1 MVDQGVTIVLDFIEG
16 RNIIPPEKQ
25 AGADPYMVLYLMKNK
40 KKIRPRKDFTTFQSA
55 KYTFALTK
63 DCSKEDVKL
72 ELYYK
77 SKTMIG
83 TASIP
88 IMSLLPFN
96 TEHDKWIPITDAAKE
111 NHGEIHA
118 RLYLF
123 PKKEKSATRSVKYPT
138 PYFKAVEECDLQLLM
153 KCIDDPK
160 INPNAQDVDGWT
172 ALHHACNKWE
182 NEYLITMLLRNPA
195 VRVDVVNVD
204 GNTVLHTFCQKY
216 KNPKCE
222 EAFNMLIQRGANVNA
237 KNSQRETPL
246 HKAVINPR
254 IRMILV
260 ELLINAG
267 AKVNESVK
275 GGTPLHYA
283 VQLSRTDLV
292 TILMANGADLNV
304 KDSRGDTPLDLCKQF
319 KNEAVLRKLQEF
331 EKLGKYLDDLG
342 AGNLKRQFFQKQ
354 LFKWKLKG
362 MTEQQLKKYG
372 IEISAGQSLKLF
384 AAFKE
389 ITDTDPSKEEGAA
402 HTEDD
407 KDAVVDP
414 AKQRQLLDDMIN
426 KGEWKIDESA
436 LEFLQLLGTGSAG
449 DVYKGRY
456 TVNITEGGKTQKVT
470 IPVAIKI
477 LKLTAGKELDA
488 FQLEFKV
495 ISAIQS
501 PYIVKLYGAVP
512 SEKLKMVMEICTR
525 GSLYGLLNSQQWHIG
540 WDEFFIFA
548 EQMFR
553 GLIVIHTHKP
563 QILHRDLKSLN
574 VLVSED
580 WICKL
585 CDFGLARFDT
595 GGNMETLSKLRGT
608 FAYSAPEVYFGE
620 RYSDKSDIYS
630 MGILLWEM
638 LYRVINQEYQRPYEE
653 FPRLKLDWQIIH
665 KTATEN
671 LRPTMP
677 PSTPVPLATLI
688 RQCIVKDQAGRPD
701 AKEVLQELSQL
712 HAQYRHSRSEW
723 DAAIVGTKVG
733 QAIVFPEGSIP
744 DLFSSTPSSSSLIP
758 TSTSAA
764 VAATLSGPEANE
776 IVVEQVPDPAAT
788 AAAEAST
795 VLEGVTDLTS
805 TRGNDNGP
813 AHGMATSSQNLLD
826 TTSSS
831 TSSEEPKKETEEPRK
846 SSEES
851 RKSGEESSSHHHH
864 HHHHKEDK
872 EKGKEE
878 EEKHD

>member
-1 MVDQGVTIVLDFIEG
+1 LEFLEG
-16 RNIIPPEKQ
+16 RNLIPPEKQ
-25 AGADPYMVLYLMKNK
+25 AGADPYMMMYLMKNK
-40 KKIRPRKDFTTFQSA
+40 KKIRPSRKDFTRFEGA
-55 KYTFALTK
+55 KYTFVLTK
-63 DCSKEDVKL
+63 DCSKEEVKL

-83 TASIP
+83 TAYIP
-88 IMSLLPFN
+88 LISLLPFN
-96 TEHDKWIPITDAAKE
+96 TEHDKWIPVSEGGDKDKE
-111 NHGEIHA
+111 KSGEVHA
-118 RLYLF
+118 RLYIF
-123 PKKEKSATRSVKYPT
+123 PKKEKTPTKSGVKYKT
-138 PYFKAVEECDLQLLM
+138 QYFKAVEECDLQLLM
-153 KCIDDPK
+153 KCIDDAK
-160 INPNAQDVDGWT
+160 IDPNAQDGDGWT

-182 NEYLITMLLRNPA
+182 NEHLLTMMLRNPA
-195 VRVDVVNVD
+195 VRVDIRNVD

-246 HKAVINPR
+246 HKAVMNPR

-260 ELLINAG
+260 ELLIGAG

-292 TILMANGADLNV
+292 TILMANGADV
-304 KDSRGDTPLDLCKQF
+304 TIKDSRGDTPLDLCKQF
-319 KNEAVLRKLQEF
+319 KNEALLRKLQEF
-331 EKLGKYLDDLG
+331 VKLGEFLDSLG

-354 LFKWKLKG
+354 LFKWRLKG

-372 IEISAGQSLKLF
+372 IEISAGQSLRLF

-389 ITDTDPSKEEGAA
+389 IEDTDPSKEEGASQS
-402 HTEDD
+402 EED
-407 KDAVVDP
+407 KDTTADP
-414 AKQRQLLDDMIN
+414 AKQRHVLDEMIN

-456 TVNITEGGKTQKVT
+456 TANVTEGGKTQKVT

-477 LKLTAGKELDA
+477 LKLSAGKELDA

-525 GSLYGLLNSQQWHIG
+525 GSLYGLLNSQQWNLG
-540 WDEFFIFA
+540 WEEFFIFA

-608 FAYSAPEVYFGE
+608 FAYTAPEVYFGE

-653 FPRLKLDWQIIH
+653 FKRLKLDWQIIH

-671 LRPTMP
+671 LRPTIP

-701 AKEVLQELSQL
+701 AKEVLQELCQL
-712 HAQYRHSRSEW
+712 HAQYRHARSEW

-733 QAIVFPEGSIP
+733 QAIVFPEGSKP
-744 DLFSSTPSSSSLIP
+744 DLFSSSPSSMTLIP
-758 TSTSAA
+758 SGTSAA
-764 VAATLSGPEANE
+764 VAATLSSEAAGVS
-776 IVVEQVPDPAAT
+776 VVEEKADGDDSKSVGLSSIAGVAAVASST
-788 AAAEAST
+788 VVSNETDSAPAST
-795 VLEGVTDLTS
+795 
-805 TRGNDNGP
+805 
-813 AHGMATSSQNLLD
+813 ASSQ
-826 TTSSS
+826 S
-831 TSSEEPKKETEEPRK
+831 TDSREKDSTEPKKE
-846 SSEES
+846 
-851 RKSGEESSSHHHH
+851 GEEHHHH
-864 HHHHKEDK
+864 HHHHAE
-872 EKGKEE
+872 
-878 EEKHD
+878 HS

>member
-1 MVDQGVTIVLDFIEG
+1 MVDQGVTIVLDFLEG
-16 RNIIPPEKQ
+16 RNIIPPDRQ

-40 KKIRPRKDFTTFQSA
+40 KKIRPARKDFTSFVGA

-63 DCSKEDVKL
+63 DCSKEEVKL

-88 IMSLLPFN
+88 LISLLPFN
-96 TEHDKWIPITDAAKE
+96 TEHDKWIPITDSSKE
-111 NHGEIHA
+111 NHGDLHA

-123 PKKEKSATRSVKYPT
+123 PKKEKSTTKSVKYPT
-138 PYFKAVEECDLQLLM
+138 PFFKAVEECDLQLLM
-153 KCIDDPK
+153 KCNDDPK
-160 INPNAQDVDGWT
+160 INPNAQDGDGWT

-195 VRVDVVNVD
+195 VRVDIVNVD

-260 ELLINAG
+260 ELLIKAG

-292 TILMANGADLNV
+292 TILVANGADLTI
-304 KDSRGDTPLDLCKQF
+304 KDTRGDTPMDLCKQF

-331 EKLGKYLDDLG
+331 IKLGEYLDSLG

-384 AAFKE
+384 SAFKE
-389 ITDTDPSKEEGAA
+389 IEDVDPSKEGDGSQAEG
-402 HTEDD
+402 D

-414 AKQRQLLDDMIN
+414 AQQRRLLDDMIN

-456 TVNITEGGKTQKVT
+456 TVNVTEGGKTQKVI

-477 LKLTAGKELDA
+477 LKLSAGKELDA

-540 WDEFFIFA
+540 WEEFFIFA

-712 HAQYRHSRSEW
+712 HAQYRHSRMEW

-733 QAIVFPEGSIP
+733 QAIVFPEASKP
-744 DLFSSTPSSSSLIP
+744 DLFSSSPSSAVLIP
-758 TSTSAA
+758 TGTTAA
-764 VAATLSGPEANE
+764 VAATLSFADGGGV
-776 IVVEQVPDPAAT
+776 VVENVAEGSAPAAPSDASANT
-788 AAAEAST
+788 ASSKE
-795 VLEGVTDLTS
+795 TDSAVNTATTSESSPSNTS
-805 TRGNDNGP
+805 T
-813 AHGMATSSQNLLD
+813 
-826 TTSSS
+826 
-831 TSSEEPKKETEEPRK
+831 SEEPKKE
-846 SSEES
+846 
-851 RKSGEESSSHHHH
+851 GEESHHHH
-864 HHHHKEDK
+864 HHHHGDAEAKADS
-872 EKGKEE
+872 
-878 EEKHD
+878 

>member
-16 RNIIPPEKQ
+16 RNIIPPDRQ
-25 AGADPYMVLYLMKNK
+25 SGADPYMVLYLMKNK
-40 KKIRPRKDFTTFQSA
+40 KKIRPSRKDFTKFENA

-72 ELYYK
+72 ELYYR

-83 TASIP
+83 TATIP
-88 IMSLLPFN
+88 LVSLLPFN
-96 TEHDKWIPITDAAKE
+96 TEHDKWIQVTDSSKE
-111 NHGEIHA
+111 NHGELHA

-123 PKKEKSATRSVKYPT
+123 PKKEKTGAKGVKYPT
-138 PYFKAVEECDLQLLM
+138 PFFKAVEECDLQLLM
-153 KCIDDPK
+153 KCNDDPK
-160 INPNAQDVDGWT
+160 INPNAQDGDGWT

-195 VRVDVVNVD
+195 VRVDIVNVD

-260 ELLINAG
+260 ELLIKAG

-292 TILMANGADLNV
+292 TILVANGADLSIQ
-304 KDSRGDTPLDLCKQF
+304 DARGDTPLDLCKQF

-331 EKLGKYLDDLG
+331 IKLGEFLDSLG
-342 AGNLKRQFFQKQ
+342 ASNLKRQFFQKQ

-389 ITDTDPSKEEGAA
+389 IEDVDPSKEGSEQS
-402 HTEDD
+402 ED
-407 KDAVVDP
+407 KDTEVDP
-414 AKQRQLLDDMIN
+414 VKQRRLLDEMIS

-456 TVNITEGGKTQKVT
+456 TVNVDEGGKQQKVT

-495 ISAIQS
+495 MCAIQS

-525 GSLYGLLNSQQWHIG
+525 GSLYNILSSQQWFIG
-540 WDEFFIFA
+540 WNEFFIFA

-553 GLIVIHTHKP
+553 GLIVIHNHKP

-620 RYSDKSDIYS
+620 RYSEKSDIYS

-712 HAQYRHSRSEW
+712 HAQYRHSKSEW

-733 QAIVFPEGSIP
+733 QAIIFPEASKP
-744 DLFSSTPSSSSLIP
+744 DLFSSSQSSSAAMTP
-758 TSTSAA
+758 TGTSAA
-764 VAATLSGPEANE
+764 VASALSSTEGGDIRVESVDASAKTPAEESKSPSTETPQPAPAGATD
-776 IVVEQVPDPAAT
+776 VVATNSNSHIDGVPD
-788 AAAEAST
+788 
-795 VLEGVTDLTS
+795 G
-805 TRGNDNGP
+805 
-813 AHGMATSSQNLLD
+813 ATSASPD
-826 TTSSS
+826 IG
-831 TSSEEPKKETEEPRK
+831 SEGKE
-846 SSEES
+846 
-851 RKSGEESSSHHHH
+851 GDGSHHHH
-864 HHHHKEDK
+864 HHRHKTHDEGK
-872 EKGKEE
+872 KEE
-878 EEKHD
+878 

>member
-1 MVDQGVTIVLDFIEG
+1 VLDFLEG

-40 KKIRPRKDFTTFQSA
+40 KKIRPSRKDFTRFENA

-63 DCSKEDVKL
+63 DCSKEEVKL

-83 TASIP
+83 TANIP
-88 IMSLLPFN
+88 LISLLPFN
-96 TEHDKWIPITDAAKE
+96 TEHDKWIPIADSSKE
-111 NHGEIHA
+111 NHGEVHA

-123 PKKEKSATRSVKYPT
+123 PKKEKTTTKSVKYPT

-160 INPNAQDVDGWT
+160 INPNAQDADGWT

-260 ELLINAG
+260 ELLIKAG

-292 TILMANGADLNV
+292 TILVANGADLTV
-304 KDSRGDTPLDLCKQF
+304 KDSRGDTPMDLCKQF

-331 EKLGKYLDDLG
+331 MKLGEYLDSLG

-389 ITDTDPSKEEGAA
+389 IEDTDPTKEEGSG
-402 HTEDD
+402 HEDD

-414 AKQRQLLDDMIN
+414 AKQRHLLDEMIN

-456 TVNITEGGKTQKVT
+456 TANVTEGGKTQKVT

-477 LKLTAGKELDA
+477 LKLSAGKELDA

-540 WDEFFIFA
+540 WEEFFIFA

-733 QAIVFPEGSIP
+733 QAIAFPESSKP
-744 DLFSSTPSSSSLIP
+744 DLFASTTSSASLIP
-758 TSTSAA
+758 SGTSAA
-764 VAATLSGPEANE
+764 VAATLSSQEAGE
-776 IVVEQVPDPAAT
+776 IVVEQVGDSSSSTLASTLSGGVAASAT
-788 AAAEAST
+788 A
-795 VLEGVTDLTS
+795 VV
-805 TRGNDNGP
+805 NDNGA
-813 AHGMATSSQNLLD
+813 AHGMATGSESSPA
-826 TTSSS
+826 S
-831 TSSEEPKKETEEPRK
+831 TEQSTEAEAKKEK
-846 SSEES
+846 D
-851 RKSGEESSSHHHH
+851 GEEHKKEGEE
-864 HHHHKEDK
+864 HHHHKHHHEHK
-872 EKGKEE
+872 ES
-878 EEKHD
+878 EK

>member
-1 MVDQGVTIVLDFIEG
+1 
-16 RNIIPPEKQ
+16 
-25 AGADPYMVLYLMKNK
+25 
-40 KKIRPRKDFTTFQSA
+40 
-55 KYTFALTK
+55 
-63 DCSKEDVKL
+63 
-72 ELYYK
+72 
-77 SKTMIG
+77 
-83 TASIP
+83 
-88 IMSLLPFN
+88 
-96 TEHDKWIPITDAAKE
+96 
-111 NHGEIHA
+111 
-118 RLYLF
+118 
-123 PKKEKSATRSVKYPT
+123 
-138 PYFKAVEECDLQLLM
+138 
-153 KCIDDPK
+153 
-160 INPNAQDVDGWT
+160 
-172 ALHHACNKWE
+172 
-182 NEYLITMLLRNPA
+182 
-195 VRVDVVNVD
+195 
-204 GNTVLHTFCQKY
+204 
-216 KNPKCE
+216 
-222 EAFNMLIQRGANVNA
+222 MLIQRGANVNA

-260 ELLINAG
+260 ELLIKAG

-292 TILMANGADLNV
+292 TILVANGADLTI
-304 KDSRGDTPLDLCKQF
+304 KDNRGDTPLDLCKQF

-331 EKLGKYLDDLG
+331 MKLGEFLDNLG

-389 ITDTDPSKEEGAA
+389 IQDVDPSKEDGAG
-402 HTEDD
+402 HSEED
-407 KDAVVDP
+407 KDAVADP
-414 AKQRQLLDDMIN
+414 AKQRHVLDEMIN
-426 KGEWKIDESA
+426 KGEWKIDESN

-456 TVNITEGGKTQKVT
+456 TANVTEGGKTQKVT

-477 LKLTAGKELDA
+477 LKLSAGKELDA

-525 GSLYGLLNSQQWHIG
+525 GSLYGLLNSQQWYLG
-540 WDEFFIFA
+540 WEEFFIFA

-712 HAQYRHSRSEW
+712 HAQYRHSKSEW

-733 QAIVFPEGSIP
+733 QAIVFPEASKP
-744 DLFSSTPSSSSLIP
+744 DLFSSAPSSASLIP
-758 TSTSAA
+758 SGASAA
-764 VAATLSGPEANE
+764 VAAALSSQEGGE
-776 IVVEQVPDPAAT
+776 IVVEPVAAGGAIASALSGGVAASASQVVSAETDS
-788 AAAEAST
+788 AAASNSSAPTHST
-795 VLEGVTDLTS
+795 ES
-805 TRGNDNGP
+805 AP
-813 AHGMATSSQNLLD
+813 ATSGTPDNAES
-826 TTSSS
+826 
-831 TSSEEPKKETEEPRK
+831 KKE
-846 SSEES
+846 
-851 RKSGEESSSHHHH
+851 GEGGDSHHHH
-864 HHHHKEDK
+864 HHHHEHKSS
-872 EKGKEE
+872 EKTAES
-878 EEKHD
+878 

>member
-1 MVDQGVTIVLDFIEG
+1 LDFIEG
-16 RNIIPPEKQ
+16 RGIIPADKIT
-25 AGADPYMVLYLMKNK
+25 GADPYMVLYLVKNK
-40 KKIRPRKDFTTFQSA
+40 KKVRPSRKDFTTFVGA

-72 ELYYK
+72 EFYYK

-83 TASIP
+83 TATIP
-88 IMSLLPFN
+88 VISLLPFN
-96 TEHDKWIPITDAAKE
+96 TEHDKWIKITDSSKE

-123 PKKEKSATRSVKYPT
+123 PKREKTTTKSKYPT
-138 PYFKAVEECDLQLLM
+138 PFFKAVEECDLQLLM
-153 KCIDDPK
+153 KCNDDPK
-160 INPNAQDVDGWT
+160 LNPNAQDVDGWT

-195 VRVDVVNVD
+195 VRVDIVNVD

-222 EAFNMLIQRGANVNA
+222 EAFNMLIQHGANVNA

-260 ELLINAG
+260 ELLIKAG

-292 TILMANGADLNV
+292 TILMANGADLTV

-319 KNEAVLRKLQEF
+319 KNDAVLRKLQEF
-331 EKLGKYLDDLG
+331 QKLGEYLDSLG

-362 MTEQQLKKYG
+362 MTEQQMKKYG

-389 ITDTDPSKEEGAA
+389 IEDTDPSKEEGAGR
-402 HTEDD
+402 TEED
-407 KDAVVDP
+407 KESVVDP
-414 AKQRQLLDDMIN
+414 AKQRHLLDEMIN

-525 GSLYGLLNSQQWHIG
+525 GSLYGILNTQQWHIG
-540 WDEFFIFA
+540 WEEFFVFA

-671 LRPTMP
+671 LRPTIP

-712 HAQYRHSRSEW
+712 HAQYRHSRMEW

-733 QAIVFPEGSIP
+733 QAIVFPEGSKP

-758 TSTSAA
+758 TGTTAA
-764 VAATLSGPEANE
+764 VAATLSSPESGE
-776 IVVEQVPDPAAT
+776 IVVEQVGDAAPT
-788 AAAEAST
+788 AAETSSLNTLGGAVAST
-795 VLEGVTDLTS
+795 SSALV
-805 TRGNDNGP
+805 GNDNAV
-813 AHGMATSSQNLLD
+813 AHGMVTASADSPSPSPSS
-826 TTSSS
+826 
-831 TSSEEPKKETEEPRK
+831 PPV
-846 SSEES
+846 EES
-851 RKSGEESSSHHHH
+851 RKDGEEHHHH
-864 HHHHKEDK
+864 HHHHEHRGS
-872 EKGKEE
+872 EKPA
-878 EEKHD
+878 DS

>member
-1 MVDQGVTIVLDFIEG
+1 M
-16 RNIIPPEKQ
+16 
-25 AGADPYMVLYLMKNK
+25 
-40 KKIRPRKDFTTFQSA
+40 
-55 KYTFALTK
+55 
-63 DCSKEDVKL
+63 KL
-72 ELYYK
+72 EVYSK
-77 SKTMIG
+77 SKVMIG
-83 TASIP
+83 TARIP
-88 IMSLLPFN
+88 LMSMLPFN
-96 TEHDKWIPITDAAKE
+96 TEHDRWIQVTDAANE
-111 NHGEIHA
+111 NHGELHA
-118 RLYLF
+118 RLYMF
-123 PKKEKSATRSVKYPT
+123 PKKEKSSGKGVKYPT

-153 KCIDDPK
+153 KCNDDGK
-160 INPNAQDVDGWT
+160 INPNAQDGDGWT

-182 NEYLITMLLRNPA
+182 NEFLMVMLLRNPA
-195 VRVDVVNVD
+195 VRVDIVNVD

-260 ELLINAG
+260 ELLLKAG
-267 AKVNESVK
+267 ARVNESVK

-292 TILMANGADLNV
+292 TILMANGADLSI
-304 KDSRGDTPLDLCKQF
+304 KDANGDTPMDLCRQL
-319 KNEAVLRKLQEF
+319 KNEALLRKLQEF
-331 EKLGKYLDDLG
+331 VKLGDYLDSLG
-342 AGNLKRQFFQKQ
+342 AGNLKHQFFQRQ
-354 LFKWKLKG
+354 LFKWRLKG
-362 MTEQQLKKYG
+362 MTEQQLRKQG
-372 IEISAGQSLKLF
+372 IEVSAGQGLKLF

-389 ITDTDPSKEEGAA
+389 IEDVDPAKEEGAA
-402 HTEDD
+402 QAED
-407 KDAVVDP
+407 KEAIVDP
-414 AKQRQLLDDMIN
+414 VKQRHLLDELID
-426 KGEWKIDESA
+426 KGAWKIDESA

-456 TVNITEGGKTQKVT
+456 TCTVGEGNKAQKIT

-477 LKLTAGKELDA
+477 LKLTAGKELEA
-488 FQLEFKV
+488 FQLEFNV
-495 ISAIQS
+495 ISAIRS
-501 PYIVKLYGAVP
+501 PYIVQLYGAVP
-512 SEKLKMVMEICTR
+512 SDKLKMVMEICSR
-525 GSLYGLLNSQQWHIG
+525 GSLYNILSTQQWYLG
-540 WDEFFIFA
+540 WNEFFIFA
-548 EQMFR
+548 EQMFH

-574 VLVSED
+574 LLVSED

-638 LYRVINQEYQRPYEE
+638 VYRVINQEYQRPYEE

-712 HAQYRHSRSEW
+712 HAQYQHARSEW
-723 DAAIVGTKVG
+723 DAAIVGTRVG
-733 QAIVFPEGSIP
+733 QSIVFPDASIP
-744 DLFSSTPSSSSLIP
+744 SLFSSSPSSAALLPSMTSSV
-758 TSTSAA
+758 SGGGAAAAAAAAAAA
-764 VAATLSGPEANE
+764 VAATT
-776 IVVEQVPDPAAT
+776 PAASGEVVVTPVLASSTEDSCET
-788 AAAEAST
+788 ASPAPTNSGSVLST
-795 VLEGVTDLTS
+795 
-805 TRGNDNGP
+805 N
-813 AHGMATSSQNLLD
+813 TSSAAGTASEQTTD
-826 TTSSS
+826 TQPQKDSGS
-831 TSSEEPKKETEEPRK
+831 TSSAQ
-846 SSEES
+846 SEEHHHRHS
-851 RKSGEESSSHHHH
+851 HEHHMHHEHSLRHRKESS
-864 HHHHKEDK
+864 KVIK
-872 EKGKEE
+872 K
-878 EEKHD
+878 

>member
-1 MVDQGVTIVLDFIEG
+1 MVDQGVTIVLDFLEG
-16 RNIIPPEKQ
+16 RNIIPPDRQ

-40 KKIRPRKDFTTFQSA
+40 KKIRPSRKDFTKFEGA

-72 ELYYK
+72 ELYYR

-83 TASIP
+83 TATIP
-88 IMSLLPFN
+88 LISLLPFN
-96 TEHDKWIPITDAAKE
+96 TEHDKWIPVTDASKE
-111 NHGEIHA
+111 NHGELHA

-123 PKKEKSATRSVKYPT
+123 PKKEKSTAKSVKYPT

-153 KCIDDPK
+153 KCNDDSK
-160 INPNAQDVDGWT
+160 INPNAQDGDGWT

-182 NEYLITMLLRNPA
+182 NEYLITMLLRNPN
-195 VRVDVVNVD
+195 VRVDIVNVD
-204 GNTVLHTFCQKY
+204 GNSVLHTFCQKY

-260 ELLINAG
+260 ELLIKAG

-292 TILMANGADLNV
+292 TILVANGADLSI
-304 KDSRGDTPLDLCKQF
+304 KDARGDTPLDLCKQF

-331 EKLGKYLDDLG
+331 IKLGEFLDGLG
-342 AGNLKRQFFQKQ
+342 CGNLKRQFFQKQ

-372 IEISAGQSLKLF
+372 IEVSAGQSLKLF

-389 ITDTDPSKEEGAA
+389 IEDVDPSKEGSDGQSE
-402 HTEDD
+402 D

-414 AKQRQLLDDMIN
+414 VKQRRLLDEMIS
-426 KGEWKIDESA
+426 KGEWKIDESN

-456 TVNITEGGKTQKVT
+456 TVNMTEGGKTQKVT

-501 PYIVKLYGAVP
+501 PYIVKLFGAVP

-525 GSLYGLLNSQQWHIG
+525 GSLYNLLSSQQWYLG
-540 WDEFFIFA
+540 WNEFFIFA

-701 AKEVLQELSQL
+701 AKEVLQELCQL
-712 HAQYRHSRSEW
+712 HAQYRHSKSEW

-733 QAIVFPEGSIP
+733 QAIVFPDASKP
-744 DLFSSTPSSSSLIP
+744 DLFSSSPSAMNLVP
-758 TSTSAA
+758 TGASAA
-764 VAATLSGPEANE
+764 VAAALSTTDPGEIIVTHVDEGNPTLSTAPASSARASLSGAFAAAAAQVAGDAPATSPAALPASAMQTSPTPEAPTALSPGLGSE
-776 IVVEQVPDPAAT
+776 GKEGDEQ
-788 AAAEAST
+788 
-795 VLEGVTDLTS
+795 
-805 TRGNDNGP
+805 
-813 AHGMATSSQNLLD
+813 Q
-826 TTSSS
+826 
-831 TSSEEPKKETEEPRK
+831 
-846 SSEES
+846 
-851 RKSGEESSSHHHH
+851 HHHH
-864 HHHHKEDK
+864 HHHHHEHSKE
-872 EKGKEE
+872 GKPT
-878 EEKHD
+878 DS